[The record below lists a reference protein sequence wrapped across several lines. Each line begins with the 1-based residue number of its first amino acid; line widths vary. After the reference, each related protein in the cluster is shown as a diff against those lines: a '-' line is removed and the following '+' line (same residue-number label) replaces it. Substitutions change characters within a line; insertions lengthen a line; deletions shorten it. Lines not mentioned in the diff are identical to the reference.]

1 MNGNGSTTITV
12 RQLRDRGEQGFAM
25 VTMLLVM
32 LIVSAL
38 VVVML
43 ATQNHTAN
51 TTARNR
57 SWGAAIHV
65 AESGV
70 HQAIAYL
77 QSTNG
82 AAQIGRAHV

>member
-1 MNGNGSTTITV
+1 MNGNSTNPITI

-32 LIVSAL
+32 VIVSAL

-51 TTARNR
+51 TTVDLDDIDSGDDFDPEVRFV
-57 SWGAAIHV
+57 AITV
-65 AESGV
+65 A
-70 HQAIAYL
+70 
-77 QSTNG
+77 
-82 AAQIGRAHV
+82 